1 VTGVIL
7 VLAVAILW
15 VLVSR
20 RLSRRSVTA
29 PIALSLA
36 GLLLASG
43 PHPIVDVQVDS
54 AAARTAV
61 SITLALVLFVDAST
75 VGFGWFRT
83 QWRWPAQLLLI
94 GLPLTIGANYLASR
108 WLFPSLSPAV
118 LGALAAA
125 LAPTHAA
132 LSAAGA
138 RRPADPG
145 QDPPDDQR
153 GERSQRWARDS
164 GGAAV
169 HRASANQQT
178 GEVAFFRELVIGIAA
193 GLALGLVGGHLL
205 HLTDSRGWSVRDEE
219 PIAALSF
226 ALLAYFVAGELHGN
240 GFIAAFAAGLAFGA
254 RLARRETR
262 DVLELSHQ
270 VCLLLSFVV
279 WFLFGAVLLPSGL
292 HSVAWQTIVF
302 SVLALTALRMIPVAL
317 ASFGIGERSEAVAL
331 VGWLGPR
338 CLASIVFALL
348 VVEKRPAGAAD
359 PTFGSS
365 RSQWVP
371 RCSCTG

>member
-1 VTGVIL
+1 M
-7 VLAVAILW
+7 
-15 VLVSR
+15 R
-20 RLSRRSVTA
+20 R
-29 PIALSLA
+29 
-36 GLLLASG
+36 
-43 PHPIVDVQVDS
+43 Q
-54 AAARTAV
+54 
-61 SITLALVLFVDAST
+61 

-118 LGALAAA
+118 LGVLAAA
-125 LAPTHAA
+125 LAPTDAA
-132 LSAAGA
+132 LSAAVLED
-138 RRPADPG
+138 RRIPVRIR
-145 QDPPDDQR
+145 QTINV
-153 GERSQRWARDS
+153 ES
-164 GGAAV
+164 GLNDGLATPV
-169 HRASANQQT
+169 VLLFIGLSANQQT

-193 GLALGLVGGHLL
+193 GLALGLVGGYLL
-205 HLTDSRGWSVRDEE
+205 RLADSRGWSVRDEE

-226 ALLAYFVAGELHGN
+226 ALLAYFVAVELHGN

-270 VCLLLSFVV
+270 VCLLLSFAV
-279 WFLFGAVLLPSGL
+279 WFLFGAVLLPIGL

-338 CLASIVFALL
+338 GLASIVFALL
-348 VVEKRPAGAAD
+348 VVEQLPAGAAD
-359 PTFGSS
+359 PIVRVITLTVGVSVLVHGLTAGPLAGWYARRMSVAGSDQPSGSADEGDPSAGS
-365 RSQWVP
+365 R
-371 RCSCTG
+371 RR